1 MPFLFEKILFSFG
14 HFFKSLLHR
23 RSREG
28 TMLTLQEEG
37 NKNTVQFGL
46 SNQGRQR
53 WLDWSSSAP
62 LQNAR
67 GISTRSKVP
76 AASHQRRPLAAGLR
90 GEVHFQGCE
99 APSYFEV

>member
-53 WLDWSSSAP
+53 WLDCAP
-62 LQNAR
+62 PKRAR
-67 GISTRSKVP
+67 NF
-76 AASHQRRPLAAGLR
+76 HQK
-90 GEVHFQGCE
+90 QGACRKPPK
-99 APSYFEV
+99 ATVGSRVAR